1 MECHSC
7 GRPAGYNR
15 AVVDVHS
22 EAELGGLCVECE
34 RDAFGRTLEVGSWAG
49 RDDCALCPRD
59 GHFALPTWDPE
70 RVRENGRL
78 VNKVDY
84 ELGNGTP
91 TVCDE
96 HLSALLGASDTPA
109 DAGQTRRQH

>member
-15 AVVDVHS
+15 AVVHVHS
-22 EAELGGLCVECE
+22 EAELGGLCVGCE
-34 RDAFGRTLEVGSWAG
+34 REAFGRTLEVGSWDG
-49 RDDCALCPRD
+49 CDDCVLCPRD

-70 RVRENGRL
+70 RVREDGRI
-78 VNKVDY
+78 VNKVDWTLS
-84 ELGNGTP
+84 EATP

-96 HLSALLGASDTPA
+96 HLTLLVDAPESPA
-109 DAGQTRRQH
+109 VAGRTRRQR

>member
-15 AVVDVHS
+15 AVVDVHT

-34 RDAFGRTLEVGSWAG
+34 AEAFGRILEHGSWDASDG
-49 RDDCALCPRD
+49 CVCCPRD

-70 RVRENGRL
+70 RVREKGRV
-78 VNKVDY
+78 VNKVDWH
-84 ELGNGTP
+84 LDDATP

-96 HLSALLGASDTPA
+96 HLSELLAPPTTPPV
-109 DAGQTRRQH
+109 AGRTRRQR